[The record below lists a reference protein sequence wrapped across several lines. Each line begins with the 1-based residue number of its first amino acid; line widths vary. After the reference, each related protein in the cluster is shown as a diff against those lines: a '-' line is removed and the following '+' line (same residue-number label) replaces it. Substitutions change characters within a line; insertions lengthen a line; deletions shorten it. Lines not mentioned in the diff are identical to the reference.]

1 MTALSPMATV
11 WIAAVAGAVL
21 FFAAGF
27 LIGRGRRAA
36 RPVSAVAPTPPIVVE
51 LPRESSERTT
61 SDSLSAL
68 LGRLQRDDHM
78 RGLALADD
86 LGLPIVGMGDDVSSL
101 AAFAGLI
108 SDVGRKA
115 GEFLPLGRVTRVTVE
130 DEQAH
135 TVTATPYQAG
145 DSRIA
150 LITFT
155 DGPGPSP
162 RQVGEVLRSAA
173 SMIQ

>member
-1 MTALSPMATV
+1 MTPMTTV
-11 WIAAVAGAVL
+11 WIASALGALL

-27 LIGRGRRAA
+27 LLGRRPRRAE
-36 RPVSAVAPTPPIVVE
+36 RVVAIAPPIVVTGA
-51 LPRESSERTT
+51 ERTT
-61 SDSLSAL
+61 ADSLSAL
-68 LGRLQRDDHM
+68 LGQLNASDRVHA
-78 RGLALADD
+78 LALADE
-86 LGLPIVGMGDDVSSL
+86 LGLPIVGMGADVSSL

-108 SDVGRKA
+108 GDVGRKA
-115 GEFLPLGRVTRVTVE
+115 GELLPLGRVARVTVE
-130 DEQAH
+130 DVDDH
-135 TVTATPYQAG
+135 IVTATPYQAG

-150 LITFT
+150 LITLT

>member
-1 MTALSPMATV
+1 MTPSTTV
-11 WIAAVAGAVL
+11 WIASLAGAVL

-27 LIGRGRRAA
+27 LLGRRP
-36 RPVSAVAPTPPIVVE
+36 RRQERTIVAPPLVVG
-51 LPRESSERTT
+51 PERTT
-61 SDSLSAL
+61 ADSLSAL
-68 LGRLQRDDHM
+68 LGQLNAGDRVRA
-78 RGLALADD
+78 LALADE

-108 SDVGRKA
+108 GDVGRKA
-115 GEFLPLGRVTRVTVE
+115 GELLPLGRVARVTVE
-130 DEQAH
+130 DDNDAI
-135 TVTATPYQAG
+135 VTATPYQAG

-150 LITFT
+150 LVTLT

>member
-1 MTALSPMATV
+1 MTTV
-11 WIAAVAGAVL
+11 WIASVAGAFL

-27 LIGRGRRAA
+27 LLGRRP
-36 RPVSAVAPTPPIVVE
+36 RRVAVMAPIVVE
-51 LPRESSERTT
+51 MGAERTT

-68 LGRLQRDDHM
+68 LGRLHASDRM
-78 RGLALADD
+78 RALALADD

-101 AAFAGLI
+101 AAFAGLV
-108 SDVGRKA
+108 SDIGRRA
-115 GEFLPLGRVTRVTVE
+115 GEFLPLGRVIRVTVE
-130 DEQAH
+130 DDRDA